1 MIWDIQNGA
10 RPLELAG
17 SGSAAQEIVTT
28 VEFSPDGKQFATGT
42 SDGTIRLWDLPSGTL
57 RGKIAAHVGMVG
69 ALTYSPDGSRIAS
82 LGREDH
88 LVGLWNTTDHRQV
101 MSWQHGGPRAGLTFS
116 PDGRVLACSG
126 ENDNLFLWDVTT
138 GAALPLG
145 LHGAE
150 AVDYSPDGKTIATVN
165 AEGHLAIWDLVTA
178 TRRPTPEIG
187 RRINDV
193 AYTSD
198 GQAVVSVDTNGA
210 VRLTDVARGIT
221 LTEIATGE
229 SNGLHTVTTA
239 ADGTIA
245 AAGETAALLW
255 KPAELPYIGGEVS
268 TDLTFGPNGRSILA
282 TGQFHTLVSWDVA
295 KPAQPIVEIA
305 NADPNADSHQVFSPD
320 GARLAR
326 MTPNGQV
333 VVYDVASGTHI
344 AELNVKAGFLQPM
357 AFSPD
362 GRLLAIGGGSTVVW
376 DIGRRH
382 PVTELGSSFSR
393 GLMFSPDGRQLAI
406 TGNEAVTVWDVV
418 TNGVVGS
425 LRHNAVAVAYSADRT
440 RLATTGIDGTVKIWD
455 ARTLDHLADLTG
467 RQGRLR
473 AATFRPDGRLLATI
487 GETDPDIILWD
498 TATWS
503 AWATLKGHSL
513 PVNAA
518 TWGRD
523 GVTLATASKDRTIA
537 TWYTDTDQATQHICH
552 TVALHSDN
560 GKPASC

>member
-1 MIWDIQNGA
+1 MPGITVIAIQQRENADRQQNIALSRQLAVNAQQIAIQDIGQAMRLSLDAYAKAPTTEARSSLLSVASRPTHRLRIPLPSFTNGRIALSRDGRLLAAVTNCCGSRSTLNVVIWDIQNGA

-382 PVTELGSSFSR
+382 P
-393 GLMFSPDGRQLAI
+393 
-406 TGNEAVTVWDVV
+406 
-418 TNGVVGS
+418 
-425 LRHNAVAVAYSADRT
+425 
-440 RLATTGIDGTVKIWD
+440 
-455 ARTLDHLADLTG
+455 
-467 RQGRLR
+467 
-473 AATFRPDGRLLATI
+473 
-487 GETDPDIILWD
+487 
-498 TATWS
+498 
-503 AWATLKGHSL
+503 
-513 PVNAA
+513 
-518 TWGRD
+518 
-523 GVTLATASKDRTIA
+523 
-537 TWYTDTDQATQHICH
+537 
-552 TVALHSDN
+552 
-560 GKPASC
+560 